1 MSALFPNI
9 LFSLPSPPLSN
20 QRSNVLDD
28 NVELR
33 PFLLN
38 KSPKKDDYYYLPPIQ
53 HVLTP
58 SSSPSSEELDFTP
71 LRKNSIAS
79 LLNTEPTPVIK
90 RGRPRQGIVKRK
102 TNHADFLPR
111 ATKGLRHFS
120 KQVCDK
126 VAQKKITTYNEV
138 ADELA
143 MDIQKSLGTTNVSF
157 FFYSSFTYYQQK
169 HSYDQK
175 NIRRRVY
182 DALNVLMAMNIIT
195 KDKKV
200 IKWLGIPECYK
211 TTSDD
216 LLLKEI
222 RKEQER
228 QVDLMNSLDLLR
240 GVVKDK
246 MSKHVHIRNIIWRNQ
261 QQPSTDRIDLP
272 FFIIQCPSQH
282 DIQSNQHSAVV
293 SFISDQQ
300 QSQVIIEDTEVLR
313 HLNA

>member
-143 MDIQKSLGTTNVSF
+143 MDIQKSLGTTN
-157 FFYSSFTYYQQK
+157 K

-240 GVVKDK
+240 DVK
-246 MSKHVHIRNIIWRNQ
+246 
-261 QQPSTDRIDLP
+261 STTTFDR
-272 FFIIQCPSQH
+272 
-282 DIQSNQHSAVV
+282 
-293 SFISDQQ
+293 
-300 QSQVIIEDTEVLR
+300 
-313 HLNA
+313 

>member
-1 MSALFPNI
+1 MSTLFPNI
-9 LFSLPSPPLSN
+9 HFSLPSPPLSN
-20 QRSNVLDD
+20 QRSNLLDD

-143 MDIQKSLGTTNVSF
+143 MDIQTSLGTTN
-157 FFYSSFTYYQQK
+157 

-211 TTSDD
+211 STSDD

-272 FFIIQCPSQH
+272 FFIIQCPPQH
-282 DIQSNQHSAVV
+282 DIQSNQHSADRKSVV
-293 SFISDQQ
+293 
-300 QSQVIIEDTEVLR
+300 
-313 HLNA
+313 